1 MKNTLTFI
9 LIIFFSFS
17 CMKGKKVD
25 FIIYNA
31 TIHSLNENN
40 TEYQAMAVKDGKIVE
55 LGPDRQ
61 ILNKYRC
68 PEDFDA
74 HGKHIYPGFSD
85 AHTHLL
91 LLAQERLAANLNEAK
106 SPEQLLVILEKY
118 QSRNSYD
125 FIIARGL
132 SFQKEQKEALSVLL
146 TKSFPA
152 IPVFIIS
159 KDAHSA
165 VLNQK
170 AAAFLNISHGNEKFT
185 GVIEEEAFF
194 ELYEQFPEFPE
205 QQIKNQ
211 LFEIQDELLQY
222 GIVAVHE
229 MGWSNKEYNF
239 FKKLYEDKNWRIHI
253 SAFLF
258 PSDENMNL
266 LQNGIIKHKNMQIR
280 GLKLLLDGTFG
291 SQTAAISGH
300 YKNGGN
306 GKINYADETLDS
318 LLKFAYNHE
327 LQLAVHTAG
336 SRSAITFM
344 NRIKMLKLDVG
355 NLKWRMEHLQQSTPE
370 VLKLLSELY
379 IIPSVQPFHAI
390 SDIQWLR
397 SVIPDIDKWF
407 YNYKSLYEANGIIA
421 IGSDAPVETFNP
433 FEIIWAA
440 NSRKDSENTPGSQFN
455 PEEAI
460 SIETLLKAYTQFN
473 PQIVDLEKNFGI
485 LDKQKNATFF
495 ISNLP
500 ISSNYNS
507 IYNYS
512 TGTFIKGKKVYSAE

>member
-1 MKNTLTFI
+1 MKNTLIFI

-118 QSRNSYD
+118 HSRNPYN

-132 SFQKEQKEALSVLL
+132 SFQKEQKEVLSGLL
-146 TKSFPA
+146 TKSFPE

-170 AAAFLNISHGNEKFT
+170 AAAFLNISHRDEKFT
-185 GVIEEEAFF
+185 GIIDEEGFF
-194 ELYEQFPEFPE
+194 KLYEQFPEFPE
-205 QQIKNQ
+205 QQIKKQ
-211 LFEIQDELLQY
+211 LFEIQEELLQY

-229 MGWSNKEYNF
+229 MGWSNKDYHF
-239 FKKLYEDKNWRIHI
+239 FKKLSQDKNWKIHI

-258 PSDENMNL
+258 PSNENLNL
-266 LQNGIIKHKNMQIR
+266 LKNGIIRHENLQIR

-291 SQTAAISGH
+291 SRTAAISGN

-306 GKINYADETLDS
+306 GKINYTDEALDS
-318 LLKFAYNHE
+318 LLIFAFNHE

-336 SRSAITFM
+336 SRSALTFM
-344 NRIKMLKLDVG
+344 NRIKALKLDVG

-370 VLKLLSELY
+370 VLKLMSELY
-379 IIPSVQPFHAI
+379 IIPSVQPFHAV
-390 SDIQWLR
+390 SDLKWLR
-397 SVIPDIDKWF
+397 SVIPDIDKQF
-407 YNYKSLYEANGIIA
+407 YAYRSLYEANGIIA

-433 FEIIWAA
+433 FQIIWAA
-440 NSRKDSENTPGSQFN
+440 DSRKDLENNTGSQFN
-455 PEEAI
+455 AEEALP
-460 SIETLLKAYTQFN
+460 IEIALKAYTQFN
-473 PQIVDLEKNFGI
+473 PQIADMEKSFGS
-485 LDKQKNATFF
+485 LDKQRDATFF